1 MEDRKG
7 DFRIYI
13 ISVFFL
19 ACTTGGGVF
28 LCMYVLLPDSESIP
42 WYLFAG
48 MTLVAI
54 PWFCWFFIFLYRCCR
69 PINVQFDENHQN
81 YGKGTIGTPKSAM
94 ATNVTSPRYAKS
106 SDDSPV
112 GGGGGG
118 ERHVQF
124 GAVVEMGDGFG
135 GGEQEQH
142 LHNEENVADKL
153 HESNEGG
160 QAVPSLVIVK

>member
-1 MEDRKG
+1 M
-7 DFRIYI
+7 YI
-13 ISVFFL
+13 LV
-19 ACTTGGGVF
+19 
-28 LCMYVLLPDSESIP
+28 PDSESVPWYPYAGMALVTIP
-42 WYLFAG
+42 WLS
-48 MTLVAI
+48 
-54 PWFCWFFIFLYRCCR
+54 WFLIFLYRCCR
-69 PINVQFDENHQN
+69 PINVQYFDENHQN

-112 GGGGGG
+112 GGGG

-135 GGEQEQH
+135 GGGEQVQH
-142 LHNEENVADKL
+142 LQ
-153 HESNEGG
+153 HESNEE